1 MSRPFNRVLIE
12 SSLEMKC
19 MLFFGIA
26 LSVVIAVSF
35 FLYSIVTNELVQDQN
50 PIMANIWAS
59 QHLMEQHWGIFGDP
73 NYSQSKLGTAG
84 ADNTVTP
91 RPRIITPDESIKT
104 DFAIKMAGITKRIR
118 NRDSETTY
126 IPNPE
131 PEKTVLYFNAEKARE
146 LWKPYKSNLDK
157 FTLLKTDFNPDAPP
171 QIDYKFDED
180 GTYHY
185 FEEVR
190 MDRRSVCAG
199 CHDFEHGELMG
210 VVHVVIPE
218 SSMKKTLQKYWAY
231 LLGAAIISVFLALV
245 TVNVIVRWFVINPLK
260 MLREVSESISRGEL
274 TKRADIRTSD
284 EFEVLAE
291 AFNRM
296 LRYLVNTQDMLRKA
310 NFELESKVDE
320 LAHITIQLYETNR
333 TKSEFMATMSHEL
346 KTPLNS
352 ILGFSDVLGSIST
365 LNEKQ
370 KRYVD
375 NINNSGKS
383 LLSMI
388 NNILDMAKMEAGRM
402 EIKTAL
408 FNIAATVTAQVD
420 MAKPLV
426 DRKNIALE
434 MVIDSDMPLMRQDE
448 SRIQQILNNL
458 LSNAIKFTPEGGRI
472 RVTVQY
478 IPAKSNSSVILPVAG
493 GVYKSSRNR
502 DMLEVKVADTGVG
515 ISEEDQQIIF
525 DKFRQG
531 KTTMYA
537 GDTLKRE
544 HSGSGLGLSIV
555 REICKILEGEIIVES
570 QLGIGSVFTVKLPW
584 DLESKAKPE
593 SEMIE
598 EIRQF
603 AQNRMEKFRI
613 RNAELENNENNQ

>member
-1 MSRPFNRVLIE
+1 
-12 SSLEMKC
+12 

-26 LSVVIAVSF
+26 LSIVIAVSF
-35 FLYSIVTNELVQDQN
+35 FLYSIITDELVQDQN

-59 QHLMEQHWGIFGDP
+59 QHLMERHWVVFGDP
-73 NYSQSKLGTAG
+73 KYTRSNVPIASDGSPALRVGSDDG
-84 ADNTVTP
+84 I
-91 RPRIITPDESIKT
+91 RT
-104 DFAIKMAGITKRIR
+104 DFEIRMAGITKRIR
-118 NRDSETTY
+118 NRSSEITY
-126 IPNPE
+126 IPNPN
-131 PEKTVLYFNAEKARE
+131 PEKDLYFNPEKAKS
-146 LWKPYKSNLDK
+146 LWKPYASSLDK
-157 FTLLKTDFNPDAPP
+157 FQLLNPDFNPDAP
-171 QIDYKFDED
+171 QKTEYKFDED

-210 VVHVVIPE
+210 VVHVIIPE

-231 LLGAAIISVFLALV
+231 LLGAAIVSVSLALI
-245 TVNVIVRWFVINPLK
+245 TVNLIVRWFVIRPLK
-260 MLREVSESISRGEL
+260 MLREVSDSISRGEL
-274 TKRADIRTSD
+274 TKRADIQTSD

-333 TKSEFMATMSHEL
+333 VKSDFMATMSHEL
-346 KTPLNS
+346 RTPLNS

-365 LNEKQ
+365 LNDKQ

-375 NINNSGKS
+375 NINKSGKS

-402 EIKTAL
+402 EIKTAP
-408 FNIAATVTAQVD
+408 FNIAATVNAQVD

-426 DRKNIALE
+426 DRKNIDLAVTIEPNLPP
-434 MVIDSDMPLMRQDE
+434 MKQDE

-472 RVTVQY
+472 RVSIQL
-478 IPAKSNSSVILPVAG
+478 IPAKTGMLTPVSIAG
-493 GVYKSSRNR
+493 STYKTTKNR
-502 DMLEVKVADTGVG
+502 DMLELKVSDTGVG

-531 KTTMYA
+531 KSTMTE
-537 GDTLKRE
+537 GDALKRE

-555 REICKILEGEIIVES
+555 REICKILEGEINVES
-570 QLGIGSVFTVKLPW
+570 HLGVGSVFTVRLPW
-584 DLESKAKPE
+584 TLESKAKPG
-593 SEMIE
+593 SEMLE

-603 AQNRMEKFRI
+603 AQHRMEKRT
-613 RNAELENNENNQ
+613 E

>member
-1 MSRPFNRVLIE
+1 
-12 SSLEMKC
+12 

-35 FLYSIVTNELVQDQN
+35 FLYSIVTDELVQDQN

-59 QHLMEQHWGIFGDP
+59 QHLMERHWGIFGDP
-73 NYSQSKLGTAG
+73 KYSRYNSMAIH
-84 ADNTVTP
+84 DETVIS
-91 RPRIITPDESIKT
+91 RPGLTTPDEGIKT
-104 DFAIKMAGITKRIR
+104 DFEIRMAGITKRIR
-118 NRDSETTY
+118 NRNSETTY

-131 PEKTVLYFNAEKARE
+131 PEKTVLFFNADNAKN
-146 LWKPYKSNLDK
+146 LWKQYKDNLDK
-157 FTLLKTDFNPDAPP
+157 FPLLKTSDFNPDAPP

-199 CHDFEHGELMG
+199 CHIDYEHGELMG

-231 LLGAAIISVFLALV
+231 LLGAAIVSFFLALV
-245 TVNVIVRWFVINPLK
+245 TVNLIVRWFVIRPLK

-320 LAHITIQLYETNR
+320 LAHITIQLYEANR
-333 TKSEFMATMSHEL
+333 VKSNFMATMSHEL
-346 KTPLNS
+346 RTPLNS
-352 ILGFSDVLGSIST
+352 ILGFSDVLGSIPT
-365 LNEKQ
+365 LDEKQ
-370 KRYVD
+370 KKYVD
-375 NINNSGKS
+375 YINNSGKS

-388 NNILDMAKMEAGRM
+388 NDILDMAKMEAGRM
-402 EIKTAL
+402 EIKTAP
-408 FNIAATVTAQVD
+408 FNIAATVAAQID

-426 DRKNIALE
+426 DRKNIAIETIL
-434 MVIDSDMPLMRQDE
+434 DSNMPMMKQDE

-472 RVTVQY
+472 RVMVQY
-478 IPAKSNSSVILPVAG
+478 LPMKSNAQIMYPIAG
-493 GVYKSSRNR
+493 SVYKPSRNR
-502 DMLEVKVADTGVG
+502 EMLELKVSDTGVG

-531 KTTMYA
+531 KTTMTEEDA
-537 GDTLKRE
+537 LKRE

-555 REICKILEGEIIVES
+555 KEICKILEGEITVES
-570 QLGIGSVFTVKLPW
+570 QLGIGSVFTVRLPW
-584 DLESKAKPE
+584 TLESKAKTG
-593 SEMIE
+593 SEMME

-603 AQNRMEKFRI
+603 AQNRMEKMSS
-613 RNAELENNENNQ
+613 

>member
-1 MSRPFNRVLIE
+1 
-12 SSLEMKC
+12 MKC

-35 FLYSIVTNELVQDQN
+35 FLYSISTDELVQDQN

-59 QHLMEQHWGIFGDP
+59 QYLMERHWGIFGDP
-73 NYSQSKLGTAG
+73 NYGRLNVTSVSDAIIPSRPYSNTP
-84 ADNTVTP
+84 ADE
-91 RPRIITPDESIKT
+91 RIKA
-104 DFAIKMAGITKRIR
+104 DFEIKMASITKRIR

-131 PEKTVLYFNAEKARE
+131 AEKNLYFNPDKAKA
-146 LWKPYKSNLDK
+146 LWKLYKNNLDN
-157 FTLLKTDFNPDAPP
+157 FPLLKPDFNPDTPP
-171 QIDYKFDED
+171 QIDHKFDDD

-190 MDRRSVCAG
+190 MDRRGVCAG
-199 CHDFEHGELMG
+199 CHEFEQGELMG
-210 VVHVVIPE
+210 VLHVVIPE

-231 LLGAAIISVFLALV
+231 LLGAAIVSVFLALV
-245 TVNVIVRWFVINPLK
+245 TADLIVRWFVIRPLK

-333 TKSEFMATMSHEL
+333 VKSDFMATMSHEL
-346 KTPLNS
+346 RTPLNS

-388 NNILDMAKMEAGRM
+388 NDILDMAKMESGRM
-402 EIKTAL
+402 EIKTAP
-408 FNIAATVTAQVD
+408 FNIAATVAAQVD

-434 MVIDSDMPLMRQDE
+434 TILDPNMPPMKQDE

-472 RVTVQY
+472 RITVQY
-478 IPAKSNSSVILPVAG
+478 LPAKSNSIITHQIAG
-493 GVYKSSRNR
+493 SIYKPSKNR
-502 DMLEVKVADTGVG
+502 DMLELNVSDTGVG

-531 KTTMYA
+531 KTTMA
-537 GDTLKRE
+537 EGDALKRE

-555 REICKILEGEIIVES
+555 REICKILEGEITVES
-570 QLGIGSVFTVKLPW
+570 QLGIGSNFTVKLPW
-584 DLESKAKPE
+584 TLESKAKTG
-593 SEMIE
+593 SEMME

-603 AQNRMEKFRI
+603 AQNRMERI
-613 RNAELENNENNQ
+613 P

>member
-35 FLYSIVTNELVQDQN
+35 FLYSIVTDELVQDQN
-50 PIMANIWAS
+50 PNMANIWA
-59 QHLMEQHWGIFGDP
+59 QQNLMERHWGIFGDP
-73 NYSQSKLGTAG
+73 TYGRTSITA
-84 ADNTVTP
+84 ADNTTSL
-91 RPRIITPDESIKT
+91 RPYSEISNDEMKNIKA
-104 DFAIKMAGITKRIR
+104 DFEIRMSAITKRIR
-118 NRDSETTY
+118 NRDAETTY

-131 PEKTVLYFNAEKARE
+131 TEKPTPYFDPEKAKA
-146 LWKPYKSNLDK
+146 LWKPYKDNLDK
-157 FTLLKTDFNPDAPP
+157 FPLLKSDFNPQALPFY
-171 QIDYKFDED
+171 DYKFDDD

-190 MDRRSVCAG
+190 MNRLDVCAS
-199 CHDFEHGELMG
+199 CHDYEHGELMG
-210 VVHVVIPE
+210 VVHVVIHE
-218 SSMKKTLQKYWAY
+218 SSMKRTLQKYWAY
-231 LLGAAIISVFLALV
+231 LLGAAIVSVFLALV
-245 TVNVIVRWFVINPLK
+245 TVNVIVRWFVIRPLK

-333 TKSEFMATMSHEL
+333 VKSDFMATMSHEL
-346 KTPLNS
+346 RTPLNS

-388 NNILDMAKMEAGRM
+388 NDILDMAKMESGRM
-402 EIKTAL
+402 EIKTAP
-408 FNIAATVTAQVD
+408 FNIASTIAAQVD

-434 MVIDSDMPLMRQDE
+434 TILDPNMPPMKQDE

-472 RVTVQY
+472 RITVQY
-478 IPAKSNSSVILPVAG
+478 IPAKPNSIISRQIAG
-493 GVYKSSRNR
+493 SIYRPSKNR
-502 DMLEVKVADTGVG
+502 DMLEMKVSDTGVG
-515 ISEEDQQIIF
+515 ISEEDQHIIF

-531 KTTMYA
+531 KSTMSE
-537 GDTLKRE
+537 GDALKRE

-555 REICKILEGEIIVES
+555 REICKILEGEITVES
-570 QLGIGSVFTVKLPW
+570 QLGIGSIFTVKLPW
-584 DLESKAKPE
+584 NLESKAKPG
-593 SEMIE
+593 SEMME

-603 AQNRMEKFRI
+603 AQKRMERSKI
-613 RNAELENNENNQ
+613 

>member
-26 LSVVIAVSF
+26 LSLVIAVSF
-35 FLYSIVTNELVQDQN
+35 FLYSIVTDELVQDQN
-50 PIMANIWAS
+50 PIMANIWSS
-59 QHLMEQHWGIFGDP
+59 QYLMERHWGVFGDP
-73 NYSQSKLGTAG
+73 NYSRANLTAIPDEST
-84 ADNTVTP
+84 AS
-91 RPRIITPDESIKT
+91 RPRANISDESIKT
-104 DFAIKMAGITKRIR
+104 DFEVRMSGIIKRIR

-131 PEKTVLYFNAEKARE
+131 SEKNVLFSNSDKAKA
-146 LWKPYKSNLDK
+146 LWKPYKDNLDK
-157 FTLLKTDFNPDAPP
+157 FPLFKTDFNPDSPP
-171 QIDYKFDED
+171 QIDYKFDDD

-199 CHDFEHGELMG
+199 CHHDFEHGELMG

-231 LLGAAIISVFLALV
+231 LLGAAIVSVFLALV
-245 TVNVIVRWFVINPLK
+245 TVNLIVRWFVIRPLK
-260 MLREVSESISRGEL
+260 MLREVSETISRGEL

-320 LAHITIQLYETNR
+320 LAHITIQLYESNR
-333 TKSEFMATMSHEL
+333 VKSNFMATMSHEL
-346 KTPLNS
+346 RTPLNS
-352 ILGFSDVLGSIST
+352 ILGFSDVLGSIPT
-365 LNEKQ
+365 LDEKQ

-375 NINNSGKS
+375 YINNSGKS

-388 NNILDMAKMEAGRM
+388 NDILDMAKMEAGRM
-402 EIKTAL
+402 EIKTAP
-408 FNIAATVTAQVD
+408 FNIAATVAAQVD

-434 MVIDSDMPLMRQDE
+434 TILDLNMPLMKQDE

-472 RVTVQY
+472 RINVQY
-478 IPAKSNSSVILPVAG
+478 IPAKSGSQVIYPVAG
-493 GVYKSSRNR
+493 SVYKPAKNR
-502 DMLEVKVADTGVG
+502 DMLELKVSDTGVG

-531 KTTMYA
+531 KTTMTG
-537 GDTLKRE
+537 GDALKRE

-555 REICKILEGEIIVES
+555 KEICKILEGEIMVES
-570 QLGIGSVFTVKLPW
+570 QLGIGSVFTVRLPW
-584 DLESKAKPE
+584 TLESKAKTG
-593 SEMIE
+593 SEMME

-603 AQNRMEKFRI
+603 AQNRMEK
-613 RNAELENNENNQ
+613 LSS

>member
-1 MSRPFNRVLIE
+1 
-12 SSLEMKC
+12 

-26 LSVVIAVSF
+26 LSFVIAVSF
-35 FLYSIVTNELVQDQN
+35 FLYSIVTDELVQDQN
-50 PIMANIWAS
+50 PIMANIWSS
-59 QHLMEQHWGIFGDP
+59 QYLMERHWGIFGDP
-73 NYSQSKLGTAG
+73 KYNRPNL
-84 ADNTVTP
+84 TP
-91 RPRIITPDESIKT
+91 PQDEMSIPLTQPATRDDSIKT
-104 DFAIKMAGITKRIR
+104 DFEIRMAGITKRIR
-118 NRDSETTY
+118 NRDSETTF

-131 PEKTVLYFNAEKARE
+131 LEKNGVYSNAEKAQK
-146 LWKPYKSNLDK
+146 LWQPYKDNLDK
-157 FTLLKTDFNPDAPP
+157 FPLLKTDFNPDTHP
-171 QIDYKFDED
+171 QIDYKFDAD

-190 MDRRSVCAG
+190 MDRRSICAG
-199 CHDFEHGELMG
+199 CHNFEHGELMG

-231 LLGAAIISVFLALV
+231 LLGAAIVSVFLALV
-245 TVNVIVRWFVINPLK
+245 TVNLIVRWFVIRPLK

-333 TKSEFMATMSHEL
+333 VKSNFMATMSHEL
-346 KTPLNS
+346 RTPLNS
-352 ILGFSDVLGSIST
+352 ILGFSDVLGSIPT
-365 LNEKQ
+365 LDEKQ

-375 NINNSGKS
+375 YINNSGKS

-388 NNILDMAKMEAGRM
+388 NDILDMAKMEAGRM
-402 EIKTAL
+402 EIKTAP
-408 FNIAATVTAQVD
+408 FNIAATVAAQVD

-434 MVIDSDMPLMRQDE
+434 TAVEQNMPLMKQDE

-478 IPAKSNSSVILPVAG
+478 LPAKTNQQISYPIAG
-493 GVYKSSRNR
+493 SAYKPQKNR
-502 DMLEVKVADTGVG
+502 DMLELKVADTGVG

-531 KTTMYA
+531 KTTMI
-537 GDTLKRE
+537 GDDALKRE

-555 REICKILEGEIIVES
+555 KEICKILEGEITVES

-584 DLESKAKPE
+584 SLESKAKTG
-593 SEMIE
+593 SEMME

-603 AQNRMEKFRI
+603 AQNRMENRG
-613 RNAELENNENNQ
+613 

>member
-1 MSRPFNRVLIE
+1 
-12 SSLEMKC
+12 

-26 LSVVIAVSF
+26 LSAVIAVSF
-35 FLYSIVTNELVQDQN
+35 FLYSIVTDELVQDQN

-73 NYSQSKLGTAG
+73 NYSRSNLTSVSAGTETG
-84 ADNTVTP
+84 GDNPIVSRP
-91 RPRIITPDESIKT
+91 RPASPEESIKT
-104 DFAIKMAGITKRIR
+104 DFAIRMAGITKRIR

-131 PEKTVLYFNAEKARE
+131 PEKTVLYFSADKARE
-146 LWKPYKSNLDK
+146 LWNPYRENLDK
-157 FTLLKTDFNPDAPP
+157 FPLLKADFNPDAPQ
-171 QIDYKFDED
+171 QIEYKFDD
-180 GTYHY
+180 NGTYHY

-231 LLGAAIISVFLALV
+231 LLGAAIVSFFLALV
-245 TVNVIVRWFVINPLK
+245 TVNLIVRWFVIRPLK

-333 TKSEFMATMSHEL
+333 VKSDFMATMSHEL

-365 LNEKQ
+365 LNDKQ

-388 NNILDMAKMEAGRM
+388 NDILDMAKMEAGRM
-402 EIKTAL
+402 EIRTAP
-408 FNIAATVTAQVD
+408 FNIAATVAAQVD

-434 MVIDSDMPLMRQDE
+434 TSIDSDMPFMKQDE

-478 IPAKSNSSVILPVAG
+478 LPARLNAAVMLPVAG
-493 GVYKSSRNR
+493 GVYKSAKNR
-502 DMLEVKVADTGVG
+502 DMLELKVSDTGVG

-531 KTTMYA
+531 KTTMAA
-537 GDTLKRE
+537 GDALKRE

-570 QLGIGSVFTVKLPW
+570 QLGIGSTFTVRLPW
-584 DLESKAKPE
+584 TLESKAKPG
-593 SEMIE
+593 SEMME

-603 AQNRMEKFRI
+603 AQHRMEK
-613 RNAELENNENNQ
+613 AKKLELENTNETT